1 MLYIRLFHGRCDP
14 DQQMD
19 NWGSDGPI
27 FGPYVF
33 VHTTYGSFLRLGR
46 QDGICDELH
55 VHEDMVYYN
64 GIYYGDWSV
73 FDAAVLEKTKF
84 QIAVFQQ
91 DKANLPENTAPKL
104 PIY

>member
-1 MLYIRLFHGRCDP
+1 
-14 DQQMD
+14 MD
-19 NWGSDGPI
+19 DWGSDGPV
-27 FGPYVF
+27 FGPYEF
-33 VHTTYGSFLRLGR
+33 VHTTYGWNIKLVKSNGN
-46 QDGICDELH
+46 CDELY
-55 VHEDMVYYN
+55 VQEMVYYD

-91 DKANLPENTAPKL
+91 DKANLPEKSTIILPMPENTAPKL